1 MIAMKRSLRL
11 QIISIY
17 SLLTVINLTFVAVMI
32 FENQTDLLIDNFT
45 LESDQIARKILKKIE
60 GIEVQNYDDPEKLA
74 DIESKLLSIGI
85 ENFSIISVEDRSV
98 EKFKINL
105 EHGSSSSITYL
116 KSKLTTIINAKE
128 AINSSYDI
136 ELDSENFIVNL
147 IFYLTEKTF
156 LVSQV
161 RVKEILDRLNS
172 LYIQLGLLLLWG
184 VVFHI
189 LFGIFLYRKIFV
201 RLFILKE
208 VSETMST
215 GDLSARASWN
225 FSSQDELDLLGNTF
239 NGMVERIASQVE
251 SLEYKNQQIQ
261 TELEIGKNVQ
271 ECLLPGKKRKFNLIT
286 ADLFYKPMREVSGDI
301 YDIIEINEER
311 TGFFLAD
318 ATGHG
323 VSAALITSIIHF
335 NIENIMKETVNPS
348 FIFTRLS
355 EKLFDTL
362 QGSFFA
368 TGIFMLFDKEGYAY
382 FCSAGHNPI
391 YYYRKSKGKIV
402 TLNSTGHIL
411 GIGIPEEYQ
420 VLKIKTE
427 PGDKVLVYTDG
438 VLDSTAPTG
447 EQFGDDRL
455 AELFQSKVNIDPKEL
470 VNEIK
475 TAIHT
480 FADHFPDDVTFGII
494 EIQ

>member
-1 MIAMKRSLRL
+1 MKRSLRL

-60 GIEVQNYDDPEKLA
+60 GLETQNYEDKDQLS
-74 DIESKLLSIGI
+74 DIENKLLSIGI
-85 ENFSIISVEDRSV
+85 ENFSIVSVEDRSV

-105 EHGSSSSITYL
+105 EHGAPISIDYL
-116 KSKLTTIINAKE
+116 KSKLATIINAKE

-136 ELDSENFIVNL
+136 ELDSENFIVSL

-184 VVFHI
+184 VIFHI

-208 VSETMST
+208 VSETMAT
-215 GDLSARASWN
+215 GDLSARALWN
-225 FSSQDELDLLGNTF
+225 FSSKDELDLLGTTF
-239 NGMVERIASQVE
+239 NGMVERISSQVE
-251 SLEYKNQQIQ
+251 SLEYKNNQIQ

-271 ECLLPGKKRKFNLIT
+271 ECLLPGKRRKFNLIT
-286 ADLFYKPMREVSGDI
+286 LDIFYKPMREVSGDI
-301 YDIIEINEER
+301 YDVIEINEDR
-311 TGFFLAD
+311 TVFFLAD

-323 VSAALITSIIHF
+323 VSAALITSIIHY

-355 EKLFDTL
+355 ERLFDTL

-368 TGIFMLFDKEGYAY
+368 TGIFVLFDKEGYAY

-391 YYYRKSKGKIV
+391 YYFRKNKDKIV
-402 TLNSTGHIL
+402 TLDSTGHIL

-427 PGDKVLVYTDG
+427 PGDKILVYTDG
-438 VLDSTAPTG
+438 ILDATSPTG

-455 AELFQSKVNIDPKEL
+455 LQIFQSNVHLDAKEITS
-470 VNEIK
+470 VIK
-475 TAIHT
+475 KEVDT
-480 FADHFPDDVTFGII
+480 FADHYPDDVTFGII

>member
-1 MIAMKRSLRL
+1 MKRSLRL

-60 GIEVQNYDDPEKLA
+60 GLESQNYEDPDKLA
-74 DIESKLLSIGI
+74 DIESKLLSIGV
-85 ENFSIISVEDRSV
+85 ENFSVISVEDRSV

-105 EHGSSSSITYL
+105 EHGNRISIDYL
-116 KSKLTTIINAKE
+116 KGKLATIINAKE

-136 ELDSENFIVNL
+136 ELDSKNFIVNL

-172 LYIQLGLLLLWG
+172 LYIQLALLLLWG

-208 VSETMST
+208 ASETMAS
-215 GDLSARASWN
+215 GDLTVRAGWN
-225 FSSQDELDLLGNTF
+225 FSSKDELDLLGSTF

-251 SLEYKNQQIQ
+251 SLEHKNQQIQ

-271 ECLLPGKKRKFNLIT
+271 ECLLPGRRRKFNLIT
-286 ADLFYKPMREVSGDI
+286 ADIFYQPMREVSGDI
-301 YDIIEINEER
+301 YDIIEINDER

-368 TGIFMLFDKEGYAY
+368 TGIFMLFDKEGSAY

-391 YYYRKSKGKIV
+391 YYYRKSKNKIV

-411 GIGIPEEYQ
+411 GIGIPEEYE

-427 PGDKVLVYTDG
+427 PGDKILIYTDG
-438 VLDSTAPTG
+438 ILDATAPTG

-455 AELFQSKVNIDPKEL
+455 LQTFQANVHQEAKQIT
-470 VNEIK
+470 NEIK
-475 TAIHT
+475 KEMEV
-480 FADHFPDDVTFGII
+480 FADRFPDDVTFGII